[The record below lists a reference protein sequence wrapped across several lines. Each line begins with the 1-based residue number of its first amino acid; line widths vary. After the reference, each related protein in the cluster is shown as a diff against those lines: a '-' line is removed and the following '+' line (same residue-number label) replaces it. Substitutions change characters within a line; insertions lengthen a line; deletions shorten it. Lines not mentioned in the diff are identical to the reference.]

1 MGWLVMKQHPDRM
14 GRVNI
19 ADLNHNTIV
28 MLQHRYYIPIALF
41 TGYAIPTLV
50 ACFWGDPFG
59 GFIYAGVIRI
69 FMVNQAT
76 FAVNSLAH
84 WLGDQPF
91 DDRISPRDHIVTA
104 LATMGEGYHNFH
116 HEFPSDYRN
125 AIKWHQY
132 DPTKW
137 CIWTWKQMGLAY
149 NLQEFPTNEIE
160 KGQVQQIR
168 KKLDQR
174 SAKLDWGVPVD
185 QLPVLSWDEFQRN
198 VKEGGQLIAISGVI
212 YDVSG

>member
-1 MGWLVMKQHPDRM
+1 VKKGILYAHMGWLVMKQHPGRM
-14 GRVNI
+14 GRVDI
-19 ADLNHNTIV
+19 ADPNHNTIV
-28 MLQHRYYIPIALF
+28 MLQHRYYIPIALL

-50 ACFWGDPFG
+50 ACFWGDALG

-69 FMVNQAT
+69 FAVNQAT

-91 DDRISPRDHIVTA
+91 DARNSPRDHIVPA
-104 LATMGEGYHNFH
+104 LVTMGEGYHNFH

-125 AIKWHQY
+125 AIKWYQF

-137 CIWTWKQMGLAY
+137 CIWTWQQMGLAY
-149 NLQEFPTNEIE
+149 NLQRFPRNEIE

-168 KKLDQR
+168 KIWIGEVE
-174 SAKLDWGVPVD
+174 SWIGVC
-185 QLPVLSWDEFQRN
+185 R
-198 VKEGGQLIAISGVI
+198 LINCLF
-212 YDVSG
+212 